1 MKKIIIGTRGS
12 DLALWQANYT
22 KELLEG
28 KGCNVEIKIIETSG
42 DKSQEWNTSFDKM
55 EGKGFFT
62 KELEDAL
69 LKKEIDLA
77 VHSHKDL
84 LTTNPEGLIIAGVS
98 KRANPSELLLI
109 KKTSVDADKQFSLKK
124 GAVVGTSSARRK
136 SQLLAFRPDVELKD
150 LRGNVPTRIKKLKE
164 GELDAILIAAAG
176 PERLEL
182 DLSEFH
188 EEILDPKVFVPAP
201 AQGVLAWQIREDDD
215 DLFNTFDDL
224 TDIDVQT
231 QVRIERG
238 VLSLMDGG
246 CQLPLGVYVDTEFD
260 HEDRPVFHTHVSI
273 AKKWDEQPVQLY
285 IATGNSEDLS
295 ERIVNHF
302 NGLKPQKVFVSKD
315 FKEKDYLPSALGKL
329 KFEVVGKSLIEFK
342 EIKIRLLPVT
352 EWIFF
357 SSKHAVKYFMGQ
369 KPDIG
374 KVKFGCI
381 GSSTSAELRSYGHR
395 AEFIG
400 QGTDTKLIG
409 KQFASKVGSSKVLF
423 PIAKDSMRTVQW
435 QMPKSD
441 NAIDLNVYYTVKH
454 SIELDDSFNILVFT
468 SPSNVEAFFEK
479 NKPKPH
485 QKLIAMGDATELA
498 LKKLKMKDI
507 TKPASFDDLGLVQA
521 ILGRSV

>member
-22 KELLEG
+22 KELLEE
-28 KGCNVEIKIIETSG
+28 KGCEVEIKIIQTSG
-42 DKSQEWNTSFDKM
+42 DRTQEWNTSFDKL

-62 KELEDAL
+62 KELEEAL

-84 LTTNPEGLIIAGVS
+84 PTVNPEGLIIAGVS
-98 KRANPSELLLI
+98 KRKDPSELLLI
-109 KKTSVDADKQFSLKK
+109 KKSAVDKDQQFSLKK
-124 GAVVGTSSARRK
+124 GALVGTSSARRK
-136 SQLLAFRPDVELKD
+136 SQLLAFRPDVKLSD

-164 GELDAILIAAAG
+164 GEMDAILIAVAG

-182 DLSEFH
+182 ELSEFH
-188 EEILDPKVFVPAP
+188 EEVIDPKIFVPAP

-215 DLFNTFDDL
+215 DLFNKFDDI

-231 QVRIERG
+231 RVRIERG
-238 VLSLMDGG
+238 VLNLMDGG
-246 CQLPLGVYVDTEFD
+246 CQLPLGVFVDTEFD
-260 HEDRPVFHTHVSI
+260 HEDRPVFHTHVSV
-273 AKKWDEQPVQLY
+273 AKSWNEQPLQMYFVS
-285 IATGNSEDLS
+285 GNSEDLP
-295 ERIVNHF
+295 ERIVEHVN
-302 NGLKPQKVFVSKD
+302 NIKPQKVFVTRS
-315 FKEKDYLPSALGKL
+315 FREHDYLPNALGKL
-329 KFEVVGKSLIEFK
+329 KFEVLGKSLIEFK
-342 EIKIRLLPVT
+342 PIKIKELPVT

-357 SSKHAVKYFMGQ
+357 SSKHAVKYFFEQ
-369 KPDIG
+369 KPAIG

-381 GSSTSAELRSYGHR
+381 GASTSAELRSFGHR
-395 AEFIG
+395 ADFIG

-435 QMPKSD
+435 QMPKKD
-441 NAIDLNVYYTVKH
+441 NALDINIYFTVKH
-454 SIELDDSFNILVFT
+454 SVEIDDSYNVLVFT

-485 QKLIAMGDATELA
+485 QKLIAMGDATENA
-498 LKKLKMKDI
+498 LKKLKQKDI
-507 TKPASFDDLGLVQA
+507 TKPISFDDLGLVQA
-521 ILGRSV
+521 ILARSV